1 MNYYWYL
8 IFACLCFVGE
18 MFTMELSLTCLG
30 VGLLGAALASGLGAS
45 LWWQVILFCIVS
57 LICWLGVRPIALKHL
72 YKKGSNVKTPAE
84 DVIGKT
90 AVVEIDIDPLH
101 GTGRVR
107 VSGESW
113 KATAAKALA
122 KGTQCI
128 VEKLEGVTL
137 FVKEK

>member
-8 IFACLCFVGE
+8 ILACLCFVGE

-30 VGLLGAALASGLGAS
+30 VGLLGAALSSWLGVS
-45 LWWQVILFCIVS
+45 LWGQVIVFSIVS
-57 LICWLGVRPIALKHL
+57 LICWLGVRPVALKHL
-72 YKKGSNVKTPAE
+72 YKKGNTVKTPAE
-84 DVIGKT
+84 EVIGKT
-90 AVVEIDIDPLH
+90 AVVEIDIDPVQN
-101 GTGRVR
+101 TGRVR

-113 KATAAKALA
+113 KAAAAKPLT

-128 VEKLEGVTL
+128 VERLDGVTL